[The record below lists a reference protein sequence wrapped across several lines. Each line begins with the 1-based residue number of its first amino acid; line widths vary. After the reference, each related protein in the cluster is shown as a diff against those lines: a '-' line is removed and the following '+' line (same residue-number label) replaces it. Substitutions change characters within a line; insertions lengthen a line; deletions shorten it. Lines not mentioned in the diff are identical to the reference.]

1 MRHRPLVNSLGTYR
15 KEAQVLPLK
24 TYADKKRSLIFI
36 LGQRTDSGENQHGQV
51 HSDHWCL
58 RPPSGVLLGLLW
70 GSCPES
76 AFSQIS
82 QLFESYHPS
91 NRKGNQWL
99 ERWSLKCGPQTSSI
113 SITWELVRAAGRQA
127 PPPDLLLHLSSPPGD
142 SDTGSWEPVGSSLSG
157 DVWERHLPPG
167 LLGRNEHSSHQGT
180 PLRLVQW
187 THIPLPWDG
196 KAGSWQLFEERLQG

>member
-1 MRHRPLVNSLGTYR
+1 MLSRHGNSSPWSLRQATVQSLRLSPSFMRHRPLVNSLGTYR

-113 SITWELVRAAGRQA
+113 SIIWE
-127 PPPDLLLHLSSPPGD
+127 
-142 SDTGSWEPVGSSLSG
+142 GSRYS
-157 DVWERHLPPG
+157 
-167 LLGRNEHSSHQGT
+167 
-180 PLRLVQW
+180 
-187 THIPLPWDG
+187 
-196 KAGSWQLFEERLQG
+196 